1 MRQINT
7 FSDTRLDNM
16 CSYCG
21 DFQDTRDHVPSRILL
36 DEPYPENLPVVPCC
50 YKCNQ
55 GFSLDEEYFACAIE
69 CILQGTSEIEFL
81 NRQKIKSILAKK
93 ESLRKRI
100 ENSFIIENENKY
112 FQIDV
117 PRFENTITKLAKG
130 HFKFENSEPQF
141 EDPTSIVFKSV
152 HDMEE
157 NEVEAFFAPTVFD
170 KASEVG
176 SRGLQ
181 NMLIGQNQD
190 ILSQWTIVQE
200 GTYQYMVS
208 VSFGV
213 EIVRI
218 LIWNYLAIEVIWRNQ

>member
-1 MRQINT
+1 
-7 FSDTRLDNM
+7 M

-21 DFQDTRDHVPSRILL
+21 DFPDTRDHVPSKILL
-36 DEPYPENLPVVPCC
+36 EEPYPENLPVVPCC

-69 CILQGTSEIEFL
+69 CIIQGTSEIEFL
-81 NRQKIKSILAKK
+81 NRQKIKSILSKK
-93 ESLRKRI
+93 EPLKKRI
-100 ENSFIIENENKY
+100 ESSFLIENENKY
-112 FQIDV
+112 FKIDL

-130 HFKFENSEPQF
+130 HLKFENSEPQF
-141 EDPTSIVFKSV
+141 ENPTSIAFKSL

-157 NEVEAFFAPTVFD
+157 NEEEAFFAPTVFD
-170 KASEVG
+170 KATEVG

-181 NMLIGQNQD
+181 NILIGQNQD
-190 ILSQWTIVQE
+190 ILSHWTIVQA

-218 LIWNYLAIEVIWRNQ
+218 LIWNYLAIEVIWQNQ